1 MIQRQIV
8 LLLAIISVFVLAA
21 SGSQAAATGNLRAS
35 VAPPSGNKD
44 KNSHERNE
52 RLRRLVECDS
62 RCSQPN
68 ATGIPIPDYYNIAA
82 AVVYYTTW
90 PDQNPYGTVPNCWDT
105 SQVTDMSYGFF
116 DQDFNERIDCWDTS
130 NVVTMQGMFQDVPSF
145 NQPLNTWNVSKV
157 TDMSRYVLHIR
168 QCLWHFAAASDCGR
182 NSNSHPTTL
191 FSKFSMFHYASNF
204 NQPLDKWDVSSVQN
218 TSSMF
223 SGTSFN
229 QPLNTWNV
237 SKVTDM
243 SG

>member
-1 MIQRQIV
+1 MIQRQII

-21 SGSQAAATGNLRAS
+21 TGSQAAATGNLRAS

-157 TDMSRYVLHIR
+157 TDMSRYVLHMTMLVAFCCSLLIVEETVTHTLPLCF
-168 QCLWHFAAASDCGR
+168 Q
-182 NSNSHPTTL
+182 NSVCFIMQVISTNHWT
-191 FSKFSMFHYASNF
+191 
-204 NQPLDKWDVSSVQN
+204 
-218 TSSMF
+218 
-223 SGTSFN
+223 SGTSPVFKIRLVCF
-229 QPLNTWNV
+229 QVPLSTNL
-237 SKVTDM
+237 
-243 SG
+243 